1 MFTRRNG
8 LKCTL
13 ALAARRRLQGL
24 LILARTSA
32 AEPVFKVPPLGY
44 GFDALEPYVDTATMT
59 IHHDRHHGAYV
70 AP

>member
-13 ALAARRRLQGL
+13 ALAAGAAAARPGL
-24 LILARTSA
+24 FSPAHAA

-44 GFDALEPYVDTATMT
+44 GFDALRALCRYGD
-59 IHHDRHHGAYV
+59 HDD
-70 AP
+70 PP

>member
-13 ALAARRRLQGL
+13 ALAATVAAARPGL
-24 LILARTSA
+24 FSPAHAA

-44 GFDALEPYVDTATMT
+44 GFDDDDP
-59 IHHDRHHGAYV
+59 
-70 AP
+70 P